1 VHARRRGGRPA
12 PACRATA
19 QTAPAARAAG
29 RARVE
34 ALLVVGASRREAT
47 AAAVQRALAAAAAP
61 TLSRMGAAG
70 LVRPATAAS
79 GPLT

>member
-1 VHARRRGGRPA
+1 
-12 PACRATA
+12 
-19 QTAPAARAAG
+19 
-29 RARVE
+29 
-34 ALLVVGASRREAT
+34 
-47 AAAVQRALAAAAAP
+47 VQRALAAAAAP

>member
-1 VHARRRGGRPA
+1 M
-12 PACRATA
+12 
-19 QTAPAARAAG
+19 
-29 RARVE
+29 
-34 ALLVVGASRREAT
+34 VGASRREAT